1 MDEDEMHEKNKL
13 NVIAHEL
20 ENQIKLLREA
30 LGGRASD
37 GGKSAS
43 KNVHYSD
50 FDKSNSYHY
59 IHGSGKTITKQEFF
73 LQPPDSFEWVDEFG
87 TMVTGQLLEVTDN
100 LIRYLM
106 KTDDGK
112 FNITCVYKRK
122 NEESNAA
129 AHVRKLPA
137 WRVIPI
143 DVCRINNELMVSI
156 EGDFAVFA
164 FKYCFGIEVCTEQ
177 W

>member
-1 MDEDEMHEKNKL
+1 MRRTRKVAKTTEDHVPTILPDISTKKEKREDAPVLKHYTHNKDP
-13 NVIAHEL
+13 V
-20 ENQIKLLREA
+20 
-30 LGGRASD
+30 
-37 GGKSAS
+37 
-43 KNVHYSD
+43 
-50 FDKSNSYHY
+50 
-59 IHGSGKTITKQEFF
+59 ITKQEFF
-73 LQPPDSFEWVDEFG
+73 DSPPDSFEWVDEFG
-87 TMVTGQLLEVTDN
+87 TTVTGQLLEVTDN

-106 KTDDGK
+106 KTDDRR
-112 FNITCVYKRK
+112 FNITCVYKKK
-122 NEESNAA
+122 NEESDAA
-129 AHVRKLPA
+129 ARVRKLPA